1 VIRPRAGLD
10 AGPEGDDLDSTQ
22 APKNWLA
29 RKAEIEAK
37 RDVVPSSD
45 RVGNV
50 AGVIVAFIVLWFFYA
65 HYASSSGF
73 FTTKFGTLEAFL
85 FYFSMALGVAASAAR
100 AIVGRKNVVRPLD
113 VLGTAVMVVAL
124 VWLLAVF
131 PFDFS
136 HFADVLPKALQFLL
150 RWISNGLV
158 KMLMTIGIIPACVMT
173 VYTAILYVLVRRE
186 LSRPR

>member
-1 VIRPRAGLD
+1 M
-10 AGPEGDDLDSTQ
+10 DSAQ

-29 RKAEIEAK
+29 RKAEMEAK

-45 RVGNV
+45 RTGNV
-50 AGVIVAFIVLWFFYA
+50 AGVIVALIVLWFFYA
-65 HYASSSGF
+65 HHASSTGF
-73 FTTKFGTLEAFL
+73 FTTEFGPLEAFL

-100 AIVGRKNVVRPLD
+100 AIIGRKNVVRPLD
-113 VLGTAVMVVAL
+113 ALGTGVMVVAL

-136 HFADVLPKALQFLL
+136 HFADVLPKALQFTL

-158 KMLMTIGIIPACVMT
+158 KILMTIGIIPACVMT
-173 VYTAILYVLVRRE
+173 FYAAVLYVLVRHE